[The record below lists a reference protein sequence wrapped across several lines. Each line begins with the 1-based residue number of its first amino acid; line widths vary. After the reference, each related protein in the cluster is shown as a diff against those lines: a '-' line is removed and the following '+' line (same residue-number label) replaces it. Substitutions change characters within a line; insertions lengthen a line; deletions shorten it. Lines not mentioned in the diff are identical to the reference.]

1 MSVIIRAIRPSES
14 DSAIRLQHQ
23 RIDSVLNLYAKDIP
37 SDISRKIEGS
47 PMTHLYSR
55 GIEYALRCLQLMAQN
70 PAIPRTVVELCE
82 EAQLPEHFTRKML
95 QPLVRAGYLKSNR
108 GPGGGFVFAVP
119 PEEITL
125 KNVVE
130 GIEGKSRKKYCLL
143 GGTAPPPLQDRW
155 SEIWDLSE
163 KLLET
168 TTVADLIKGW
178 DGTDRLE
185 EAGIVDAMAS
195 TVIDNPESDDRGR
208 RYLPR
213 S

>member
-1 MSVIIRAIRPSES
+1 MRAISQ
-14 DSAIRLQHQ
+14 L
-23 RIDSVLNLYAKDIP
+23 
-37 SDISRKIEGS
+37 DISRMIEGS
-47 PMTHLYSR
+47 LMTHLYSR

-155 SEIWDLSE
+155 SEIWELSE

-168 TTVADLIKGW
+168 TTVADLIKGG

-185 EAGIVDAMAS
+185 EAAVANLAS
-195 TVIDNPESDDRGR
+195 TNRGEEAETGDRGR

-213 S
+213 N

>member
-1 MSVIIRAIRPSES
+1 
-14 DSAIRLQHQ
+14 
-23 RIDSVLNLYAKDIP
+23 
-37 SDISRKIEGS
+37 
-47 PMTHLYSR
+47 MTHLYSR

-108 GPGGGFVFAVP
+108 GPGGGFLFAVP
-119 PEEITL
+119 PEKITL

-130 GIEGKSRKKYCLL
+130 GIEGKTRKKYCLL
-143 GGTAPPPLQDRW
+143 GGSAPAPLDKRW
-155 SEIWDLSE
+155 TEIWDLSE
-163 KLLET
+163 QLLVK

-178 DGTDRLE
+178 DGTDRIQSESGNSVTTIQAMEDKEAPGE
-185 EAGIVDAMAS
+185 EK
-195 TVIDNPESDDRGR
+195 GR

-213 S
+213 N

>member
-1 MSVIIRAIRPSES
+1 
-14 DSAIRLQHQ
+14 
-23 RIDSVLNLYAKDIP
+23 
-37 SDISRKIEGS
+37 
-47 PMTHLYSR
+47 MTHLYSR

-108 GPGGGFVFAVP
+108 GPGGGFLFAVP
-119 PEEITL
+119 PEKITL

-130 GIEGKSRKKYCLL
+130 GIEGKTRKKYCLL
-143 GGTAPPPLQDRW
+143 GGSAPALLDKRW
-155 SEIWDLSE
+155 TEIWDLSE
-163 KLLET
+163 QLLVK

-178 DGTDRLE
+178 DGTDRIQSESTSSVTTIQALE
-185 EAGIVDAMAS
+185 DKEAPD
-195 TVIDNPESDDRGR
+195 EEKGR

-213 S
+213 N

>member
-1 MSVIIRAIRPSES
+1 
-14 DSAIRLQHQ
+14 
-23 RIDSVLNLYAKDIP
+23 
-37 SDISRKIEGS
+37 
-47 PMTHLYSR
+47 MTHLYSR

-143 GGTAPPPLQDRW
+143 GGTAPPPLEQRW

-163 KLLET
+163 RLLET

-178 DGTDRLE
+178 DGTDRLDAIAE
-185 EAGIVDAMAS
+185 EASVIAMANS
-195 TVIDNPESDDRGR
+195 EPETDDRGR

-213 S
+213 N

>member
-1 MSVIIRAIRPSES
+1 M
-14 DSAIRLQHQ
+14 
-23 RIDSVLNLYAKDIP
+23 
-37 SDISRKIEGS
+37 IEGS
-47 PMTHLYSR
+47 LMTHLYSR

-155 SEIWDLSE
+155 SEIWELSE

-178 DGTDRLE
+178 DGTDRLK
-185 EAGIVDAMAS
+185 EAAVAKMVSI
-195 TVIDNPESDDRGR
+195 NPGEKAEADDRGR

-213 S
+213 N

>member
-1 MSVIIRAIRPSES
+1 
-14 DSAIRLQHQ
+14 
-23 RIDSVLNLYAKDIP
+23 
-37 SDISRKIEGS
+37 
-47 PMTHLYSR
+47 MTHLYSR

-70 PAIPRTVVELCE
+70 PAIPRTVVELCD

-108 GPGGGFVFAVP
+108 GPGGGFLFAVP
-119 PEEITL
+119 PEQITL

-143 GGTAPPPLQDRW
+143 GGSAPPPLQDRW
-155 SEIWDLSE
+155 SEIWELSE

-178 DGTDRLE
+178 DGTDSLKGD
-185 EAGIVDAMAS
+185 GITFTNIS
-195 TVIDNPESDDRGR
+195 SSQETPETTPEDRGR

-213 S
+213 N